1 MSASAPPRPAID
13 DAAKDAI
20 DDAGPLKAGAGVEI
34 RPVETAR
41 DRRAFIRLVHDI
53 YRDDPNYVAPLEF
66 EIGPRIDPEKNP
78 GLKNAPHRLWIAYR
92 NGAPA
97 GRIAAIVNKAH
108 LDTHRD
114 GAGHF
119 GFIEMIDDEAVA
131 NALLATA
138 SDWLKRQGMSKIAGP
153 FSFSVN
159 EECGLLVDG
168 FDTPPY
174 VMMPHGRP
182 YYAGHLERLGFRK
195 AMDAYALSYLP
206 RRQFIPEK
214 RQRFVDKVLS
224 KSNITIRNIDF
235 AKFNTEI
242 RLVIDIYN
250 DAWSDNWGYVPM
262 SDEQIAHMAKELRP
276 IIERHNVVFCEL
288 DGEPVAFGLVL
299 PDVNAAIRGFNGKL
313 APFNWATFLWRLK
326 VKGVG
331 RSRMPLMGVRKRL
344 QGKPVG
350 AAFAYKIIDLVNSAN
365 MDHGCKHAE
374 LSWIL
379 ENNTAMLTMLTDIGG
394 EIYKTY
400 RFYEKAL

>member
-1 MSASAPPRPAID
+1 MSASPVTAAPASTTNAAID
-13 DAAKDAI
+13 
-20 DDAGPLKAGAGVEI
+20 I
-34 RPVETAR
+34 RPVETSEG
-41 DRRAFIRLVHDI
+41 RREFIRLTHTI

-78 GLKNAPHRLWIAYR
+78 GLKDAPHKLWIAYK

-108 LDTHRD
+108 LDYHKD

-131 NALLATA
+131 DALISTA
-138 SDWLKRQGMSKIAGP
+138 CDWLKQQGMAKIVGP

-182 YYAGHLERLGFRK
+182 YYAGHLERLGFVK

-206 RRQFIPEK
+206 RLQFIPEK
-214 RQRFVDKVLS
+214 RQRFVEKVLA
-224 KSNITIRNIDF
+224 KSNIHIRNIDF
-235 AKFNTEI
+235 RKFDAEI
-242 RLVIDIYN
+242 RLVIDIFN

-276 IIERHNVVFCEL
+276 IIEKHNVVFCEL

-313 APFNWATFLWRLK
+313 LPFNWTKFLWRLK
-326 VKGVG
+326 IKGVG

-350 AAFAYKIIDLVNSAN
+350 AAFAYKIIDMVNAAN
-365 MDHGCKHAE
+365 IEHGCTHAE

-400 RFYEKAL
+400 RFYEKPL